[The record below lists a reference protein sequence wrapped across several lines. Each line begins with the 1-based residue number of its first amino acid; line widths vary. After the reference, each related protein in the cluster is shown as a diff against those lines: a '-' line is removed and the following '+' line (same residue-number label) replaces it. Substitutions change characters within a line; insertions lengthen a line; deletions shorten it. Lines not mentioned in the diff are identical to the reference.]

1 MKPVIQRDP
10 TGCGIASVAALA
22 GVSYARAKSAA
33 RALGID
39 VGDPRLWSEKRH
51 VRALLR
57 RFGVRTAA
65 GETPFRAWRALP
77 DLALLAIKWHREKG
91 KPCWHWVVFVRE
103 GERACVLDPK
113 KSLRTNVR
121 TDFGRIRPKWF
132 IGIL

>member
-1 MKPVIQRDP
+1 M
-10 TGCGIASVAALA
+10 
-22 GVSYARAKSAA
+22 
-33 RALGID
+33 RALCID
-39 VGDPRLWSEKRH
+39 VGDPKLWSETRH

-57 RFGVRTAA
+57 RFGIRATA

-77 DLALLAIKWHREKG
+77 DLALLAIKWHREKD
-91 KPCWHWVVFVRE
+91 KPCWHWVVFVRD
-103 GERACVLDPK
+103 GGRACVLDPK